1 MQVFIPDEVRLVE
14 LESARY
20 KTCTE
25 ARAWAREHGVVGLMS
40 DVDTGGKG
48 EISISI
54 ASIDKMISGSAM
66 RKSVT
71 PAIHLAALARIRDI
85 VRESIVCEIHPDYA
99 KIDGRRD
106 VCNPVN
112 PNMRIAVLFGA
123 VMFGGFV
130 YRAKTTLKM
139 HKQLN
144 QPTKAYAYEI
154 TEIEILKGNAGDEFS
169 LMLRPSDRTSIPSHI
184 LLNGVTD
191 VNGVRYVGGNNKDIR
206 GRNMEI

>member
-1 MQVFIPDEVRLVE
+1 MHVFIPDEVRIIK
-14 LESARY
+14 LESAPY
-20 KTCTE
+20 KTGFE
-25 ARAWAREHGVVGLMS
+25 ARTWVREHGVVGLMS
-40 DVDTGGKG
+40 NVDTGGKG

-71 PAIHLAALARIRDI
+71 PVIHLAALTRIRDI
-85 VRESIVCEIHPDYA
+85 IRESIVCEIHPDYV

-106 VCNPVN
+106 ACNPVN
-112 PNMRIAVLFGA
+112 PNVRIAVLFGA

-130 YRAKTTLKM
+130 YRAKTTLKL

-144 QPTKAYAYEI
+144 QPTKAYAYEV
-154 TEIEILKGNAGDEFS
+154 TEIEILRGNVEDEFS
-169 LMLRPSDRTSIPSHI
+169 LILQPSDRTSISTCI

-191 VNGVRYVGGNNKDIR
+191 VNGVSYLEAK
-206 GRNMEI
+206 